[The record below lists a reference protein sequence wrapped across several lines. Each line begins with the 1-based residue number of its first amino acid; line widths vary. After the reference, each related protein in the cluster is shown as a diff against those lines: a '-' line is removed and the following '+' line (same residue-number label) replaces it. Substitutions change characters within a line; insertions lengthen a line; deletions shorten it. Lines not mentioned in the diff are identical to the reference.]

1 MVKKLMA
8 CLGDAKRD
16 AILSPVFVVGEV
28 VMEVLIPLL
37 MADIIDNGVQMGDA
51 ARLRSTGLWLVL
63 ATVASLV
70 CGALAGHFSAH
81 AAARFGRKRQA
92 AAQRRRARQRAGA
105 GEESSG
111 KPLKVKR
118 AANLRKSA
126 AFY

>member
-1 MVKKLMA
+1 MVFA
-8 CLGDAKRD
+8 GRA
-16 AILSPVFVVGEV
+16 SGGFS
-28 VMEVLIPLL
+28 VM
-37 MADIIDNGVQMGDA
+37 G
-51 ARLRSTGLWLVL
+51 
-63 ATVASLV
+63 
-70 CGALAGHFSAH
+70 
-81 AAARFGRKRQA
+81 AARFGRKRQA